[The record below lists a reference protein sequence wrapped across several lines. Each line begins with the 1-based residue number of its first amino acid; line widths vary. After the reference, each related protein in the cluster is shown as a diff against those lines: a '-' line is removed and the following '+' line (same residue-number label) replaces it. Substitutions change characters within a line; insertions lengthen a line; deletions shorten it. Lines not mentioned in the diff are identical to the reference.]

1 MENESE
7 LKLFFW
13 MGTAIMVT
21 LVFMILLL
29 TLIYQK
35 KLHKIKQEEAENLL
49 KISLESEKRER
60 KRISS
65 DLHDSVMGDLNAIR
79 NYLAILDNT
88 EQNSKI
94 QKNPILGEVEIAL
107 QTMQEN
113 IQGISYNLMP
123 PSLDSSGLV
132 AALENYFERIEK
144 WNNKTIHFQY
154 KPSKISVAENIGY
167 ELYRITQELINNM
180 IKYGNVKF
188 IFFYLER
195 DEDLLR
201 LTVKDDGTPFDFYK
215 SVKNSTGMGLK
226 NILSR
231 VKQIEADLEQIPLE
245 NGNEL
250 VITIKNIL

>member
-13 MGTAIMVT
+13 LGTAIMIG
-21 LVFMILLL
+21 LVCLILLL
-29 TLIYQK
+29 TVIYQK

-94 QKNPILGEVEIAL
+94 HKNPILGEVEIAL

-132 AALENYFERIEK
+132 ATLENYFERIQK
-144 WNNKTIHFQY
+144 WNNKTIHFQH

-167 ELYRITQELINNM
+167 ELYRISQELINNM

-188 IFFYLER
+188 IFFYLEC
-195 DEDLLR
+195 DENLLR
-201 LTVKDDGTPFDFYK
+201 LTVKDDGIPFDFYE
-215 SVKNSTGMGLK
+215 SVKNSRGMGLK
-226 NILSR
+226 NIQSR
-231 VKQIEADLEQIPLE
+231 IKQIEAELEQIPIE
-245 NGNEL
+245 KGNEL
-250 VITIKNIL
+250 VITIKNLS